1 MARLGELLLA
11 GKYLT
16 QRELDSALEN
26 HVLHGVKLGTC
37 LVEMGYVSDDDLAR
51 CLGAQTGQSSLTRDQ
66 LLVAGGQHLS
76 LLAPAAIKKHRLIP
90 VGTQGTALRIA
101 TDQDLSGKKQIELEK
116 FLNRQVEPVAVSG
129 YAVDCFLEQMF
140 GIPRP
145 GRFLPRY
152 SKTKGTTEPAPVVTP
167 PPREETPLVING
179 VQWKDLGEVTQ
190 DDEATRIYD
199 EIFSGMLN
207 RDELP
212 RTLTEVAEQLCQ
224 ATSRN
229 DVAKTVLSYL
239 SGSLAVAAL
248 LMIKDD
254 LARGWSAVCEGEKI
268 KNFEA
273 FSASVGLLPDLQ
285 QCVAARKPFFGNTI
299 TPEAQLLMHTLR
311 HPNGL
316 LAYFPIFIQQRVVAV
331 LVCGASEK
339 LNPLETADL
348 CRKASYALEIL
359 ILRSKLLSS

>member
-11 GKYLT
+11 GNYLT
-16 QRELDSALEN
+16 RRELDSALEN

-51 CLGAQTGQSSLTRDQ
+51 CLGTQTGQASLTKDQ

-76 LLAPAAIKKHRLIP
+76 LIAPAAIKKHRLIP
-90 VGTQGTALRIA
+90 VGTQGAALRIA
-101 TDQDLSGKKQIELEK
+101 TDQDLSGKKLIELEK
-116 FLNRQVEPVAVSG
+116 FLNRPVEAVAVSG
-129 YAVDCFLEQMF
+129 FAVDCFLEQMF

-152 SKTKGTTEPAPVVTP
+152 LKATGVTEPVPAAEFAV
-167 PPREETPLVING
+167 REEVPLVING
-179 VQWKDLGEVTQ
+179 VEWKHLGEVTQ
-190 DDEATRIYD
+190 DDEASRIYD
-199 EIFSGMLN
+199 EIFNAMLN
-207 RDELP
+207 RDEVP
-212 RTLTEVAEQLCQ
+212 RTLAEVAEQLCQ

-229 DVAKTVLSYL
+229 DVAQAVLAYL
-239 SGSLAVAAL
+239 SGSLAVAGL

-254 LARGWSAVCEGEKI
+254 VARGWSAVSHGEKI
-268 KNFEA
+268 ANFEA
-273 FSASVGLLPDLQ
+273 FNTPVAMLPDLQ
-285 QCVAARKPFFGNTI
+285 QCVTLRKPSFGNTVS
-299 TPEAQLLMHTLR
+299 TEVQLLMHTLQQ
-311 HPNGL
+311 PNGL

-331 LVCGASEK
+331 LVCGATEK
-339 LNPLETADL
+339 LNPLETAEL

>member
-11 GKYLT
+11 GNYLT

-51 CLGAQTGQSSLTRDQ
+51 CLGIQTGQASLTKDQ
-66 LLVAGGQHLS
+66 LLTAGGQHLS
-76 LLAPAAIKKHRLIP
+76 LISPAAIKKHRLIP
-90 VGTQGTALRIA
+90 VGIQGAALRIA
-101 TDQDLSGKKQIELEK
+101 TDQDLSGKKLAELEK
-116 FLNRQVEPVAVSG
+116 FLNRSVEPVAVSG

-152 SKTKGTTEPAPVVTP
+152 SRTKGVTEPVPVVATVTSQD
-167 PPREETPLVING
+167 TPLVING
-179 VQWKDLGEVTQ
+179 VEWRHLGEVTQ

-199 EIFSGMLN
+199 EIFSGMLH
-207 RDELP
+207 RDEVP
-212 RTLTEVAEQLCQ
+212 RTLAEVAEQLCQ
-224 ATSRN
+224 AVSRN
-229 DVAKTVLSYL
+229 DVAQAVLAYL
-239 SGSLAVAAL
+239 SGSLTVAGL
-248 LMIKDD
+248 LMIKDGV
-254 LARGWSAVCEGEKI
+254 ARGWSAVFHGDTI
-268 KNFEA
+268 PHFEA
-273 FSASVGLLPDLQ
+273 FAAPVETLPDLQ
-285 QCVAARKPFFGNTI
+285 QCVAVRKPYFGNTI
-299 TPEAQLLMHTLR
+299 TPEAQLLMHTL
-311 HPNGL
+311 HHAGGL

-339 LNPLETADL
+339 LNPMDTTEL

>member
-11 GKYLT
+11 GKCLT

-51 CLGAQTGQSSLTRDQ
+51 CLGEQTGQASLTKDQ

-90 VGTQGTALRIA
+90 VGTQGAALRIA
-101 TDQDLSGKKQIELEK
+101 TDQDLSGKKQLELEK
-116 FLNRQVEPVAVSG
+116 FLNRPVEPVAVSG
-129 YAVDCFLEQMF
+129 YAVDCFLEQIF
-140 GIPRP
+140 GIARP

-152 SKTKGTTEPAPVVTP
+152 SKSKGTTEPDPVVAP
-167 PPREETPLVING
+167 PPREEAPLVING
-179 VQWKDLGEVTQ
+179 VQWKGLGEVTQ

-199 EIFSGMLN
+199 EIFSGMLH

-229 DVAKTVLSYL
+229 DVAKTVLAYL
-239 SGSLAVAAL
+239 SGNLTVAAL

-254 LARGWSAVCEGEKI
+254 LARGWSAVFRGEAI
-268 KNFEA
+268 PDFES
-273 FSASVGLLPDLQ
+273 FSVPIALLPDLQ
-285 QCVAARKPFFGNTI
+285 QCVSVKKTYFGNTA
-299 TPEAQLLMHTLR
+299 TSETQLLMHTLR
-311 HPNGL
+311 HPNGQ

-339 LNPLETADL
+339 LNPLETAEL